1 MELDEMRRSK
11 AEDRARRARAMD
23 EQRVIDAKHVE
34 DESVLR
40 KEMTVRV
47 ASDAEHVKQAEEDIR
62 STRKVSAV
70 RGRCN
75 PGFCIQLDERLLNNL
90 YRLYSI
96 VRDQKKFFAR
106 KRGSG
111 SPTEHPRSTL
121 LNNVVR
127 FKGARGGRAEARTK
141 SSDEDCCGGGRAS

>member
-70 RGRCN
+70 
-75 PGFCIQLDERLLNNL
+75 
-90 YRLYSI
+90 
-96 VRDQKKFFAR
+96 
-106 KRGSG
+106 
-111 SPTEHPRSTL
+111 PRA
-121 LNNVVR
+121 V
-127 FKGARGGRAEARTK
+127 
-141 SSDEDCCGGGRAS
+141 